1 MKPLELNLRH
11 LRAMILMVE
20 CGSMSAAA
28 DAAHLSQP
36 ALTQGLAKLEKQ
48 LRRQLFERRSGG
60 LRPTAAG
67 LLVATRAAA
76 AFEHL
81 GQAAREAF
89 KKGVRGHPRAEQMM
103 TATQL
108 RAFLALADAGS
119 FSGASVTIGVSE
131 PAVHRAVRDL
141 ERTAG
146 APLAER
152 RGRGVQLTAR
162 GLRLARGVRLAESEL
177 GAALIELDE
186 DGDSQ
191 GCIAVGTMPLAR
203 ARVLPAAIAA
213 FQEGEPTADVRVI
226 EGSWRELVDSLRDG
240 VLDVVIGALRSEDPA
255 GLEQRPLFRDQLT
268 IVGRASHPLCETSP
282 TIDDLSRFGWIVGPP
297 GSPLRSHW
305 EELFQGRD
313 LPPMPIACG
322 STMVTSGLLAD
333 TDLLTLLSPEQIRL
347 EVAAGILTTIGPPLV
362 QGVRTIGLTTRVGWR
377 PTAAQARLLR
387 LIESAPASTPPKS

>member
-1 MKPLELNLRH
+1 MKPFELNFRH
-11 LRAMILMVE
+11 LRAVVLMVE

-28 DAAHLSQP
+28 DAVYLSQP

-81 GQAAREAF
+81 GEAAREAF
-89 KKGVRGHPRAEQMM
+89 KGCARGHPRAEQLM

-108 RAFLALADAGS
+108 RAFLALADAGG
-119 FSGASVTIGVSE
+119 FSGASIIIGVSE

-141 ERTAG
+141 ERTTG

-152 RGRGVQLTAR
+152 RGRGVQLTAKGR
-162 GLRLARGVRLAESEL
+162 RLARGVRLAESEL
-177 GAALIELDE
+177 AASLIELDE
-186 DGDSQ
+186 DGDCQ

-203 ARVLPAAIAA
+203 ARVLPAAIAT
-213 FQEGEPTADVRVI
+213 FQQGAPTADVRVI
-226 EGSWRELVDSLRDG
+226 EGSWRELFDSLRDG
-240 VLDVVIGALRSEDPA
+240 VLDVVIGALRPEQPA
-255 GLEQRPLFRDQLT
+255 GLEQRPLFRDRLT
-268 IVGRASHPLCETSP
+268 IVGRASHPLCGTRP

-313 LPPMPIACG
+313 LPRAPIACG
-322 STMVTSGLLAD
+322 STMVTGGLLAD
-333 TDLLTLLSPEQIRL
+333 TDLLTLLSPEQIKL
-347 EVAAGILTTIGPPLV
+347 EIAAGILTTIGPPLV

-387 LIESAPASTPPKS
+387 LIEGAAASTPPKR